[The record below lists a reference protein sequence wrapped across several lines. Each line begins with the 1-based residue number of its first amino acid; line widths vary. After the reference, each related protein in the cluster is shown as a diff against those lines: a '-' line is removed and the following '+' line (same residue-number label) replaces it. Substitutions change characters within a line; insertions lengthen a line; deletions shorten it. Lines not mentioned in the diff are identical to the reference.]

1 MRIQY
6 ISDAAGDSGREADSR
21 PEKVKL
27 SEEEESGFL
36 DAAVPREGQEEA

>member
-6 ISDAAGDSGREADSR
+6 ISDAAEGGGREADSR

-27 SEEEESGFL
+27 SEESGFL
-36 DAAVPREGQEEA
+36 DAAVPREGQGEA